1 MAPERCFVTAFRK
14 IADLVGALCVWTR
27 SGKLVAFS
35 LDRRMVETDFPT
47 LLTRARGGD
56 RAALDLLVREYE
68 PKLRLV
74 ARVALGP
81 ALRPYLDSVDL
92 VQSVHRSLMIGLR
105 DQKFQLETPENLLA
119 LAATMVR
126 RKAARHWRRM
136 QRQQRL
142 SIRGDSAADMAPLLG
157 SLTPATEDPARA
169 AEAREQVRHV
179 CDSLSDAERRLIEL
193 RLQGYT
199 PAECAAELGLSAVA
213 FRVRLTR
220 LRQRLRAAGVLD
232 DWL

>member
-1 MAPERCFVTAFRK
+1 MPENGS
-14 IADLVGALCVWTR
+14 D
-27 SGKLVAFS
+27 FS
-35 LDRRMVETDFPT
+35 T
-47 LLTRARGGD
+47 LLTRARNGD
-56 RAALDLLVREYE
+56 RAALDLLAREYE

-92 VQSVHRSLMIGLR
+92 VQSVHRSLMVGLR
-105 DQKFQLETPENLLA
+105 NHKFQLETPENLLA

-126 RKAARHWRRM
+126 RKAARHWRRL

-142 SIRGDSAADMAPLLG
+142 SGGGSSSSQMAPLLG
-157 SLTPATEDPARA
+157 NLTPGTEDPARA
-169 AEAREQVRHV
+169 AQAREQVQQL
-179 CDSLSDAERRLIEL
+179 CDSLSDPEQRLIEL

-199 PAECAAELGLSAVA
+199 PAECAAQLGLSAVA

>member
-1 MAPERCFVTAFRK
+1 MSAEGGDFTA
-14 IADLVGALCVWTR
+14 
-27 SGKLVAFS
+27 
-35 LDRRMVETDFPT
+35 
-47 LLTRARGGD
+47 LLARARGGD
-56 RAALDLLVREYE
+56 RSALDLLAREYE

-105 DQKFQLETPENLLA
+105 DQKFAFESPENLLA

-126 RKAARHWRRM
+126 RKAARHWRRL

-142 SIRGDSAADMAPLLG
+142 SAGGSGSTEMAPLLG
-157 SLTPATEDPARA
+157 SLTPATDDPARA
-169 AEAREQVRHV
+169 AQSREEIARFCE
-179 CDSLSDAERRLIEL
+179 SLTEPERCLIEL

-199 PAECAAELGLSAVA
+199 PAECSAEMGLSPVA